1 MSILKWRCLCDC
13 KTSLKILAQ
22 PRKKKEGFSKVRLFL
37 QAVLDSCQL
46 SSQNCCFPHFCN
58 WGGQRATAQKRT
70 GTSWAPSARPTAV
83 VRMSW
88 QVHSLSSGK
97 NAVWPLFAPSSSV
110 PFLSQIFQCYEWQPL
125 VVQVPFC
132 MKAWKFPLPAWEN
145 WLFILPLLSLILPYV
160 MSTIKPVGAGAR
172 SLGSLQWIGV
182 LCYWKMSGN

>member
-13 KTSLKILAQ
+13 KTSLKILAH
-22 PRKKKEGFSKVRLFL
+22 PRKKKGRILQGTVISAGCIGQLPAFFTEVLFS
-37 QAVLDSCQL
+37 S
-46 SSQNCCFPHFCN
+46 FCN

-70 GTSWAPSARPTAV
+70 GTSLLHPPAPTAV

-88 QVHSLSSGK
+88 QVQSLSSGR
-97 NAVWPLFAPSSSV
+97 NALWPLFAPSSSV
-110 PFLSQIFQCYEWQPL
+110 PFLTQIFQCYEWQPL

-132 MKAWKFPLPAWEN
+132 MKTWNFPLPAWEN

-160 MSTIKPVGAGAR
+160 MSTVKPAGARAR

-182 LCYWKMSGN
+182 LCYWKMAGN